1 MFHLELDAGGIQR
14 GHKSPSLV
22 SLTCNIV
29 AGSNHKPK
37 TTQDNHRARH
47 TCYDSAPHPPGLVLH
62 SGSARSSEATGFF
75 FGGGRV
81 ALGLHCGMRGLL

>member
-14 GHKSPSLV
+14 GHKSLSLV

-29 AGSNHKPK
+29 GGSNHKPK

-47 TCYDSAPHPPGLVLH
+47 IHYDAAPHPPELVLH
-62 SGSARSSEATGFF
+62 PGSARSWEVTGFF
-75 FGGGRV
+75 FLGGGV
-81 ALGLHCGMRGLL
+81 ALGLPCGMRGLL

>member
-14 GHKSPSLV
+14 GHKSPPSLV

-47 TCYDSAPHPPGLVLH
+47 TRYDAAPHPPVLVLH
-62 SGSARSSEATGFF
+62 SGSARSSEVMGFF
-75 FGGGRV
+75 WGR
-81 ALGLHCGMRGLL
+81 GLH

>member
-14 GHKSPSLV
+14 GHKSLSLV

-29 AGSNHKPK
+29 GGSNHKPK

-47 TCYDSAPHPPGLVLH
+47 THYDAAPHPPELILNRLLRHVQGFEH
-62 SGSARSSEATGFF
+62 SHRLT
-75 FGGGRV
+75 
-81 ALGLHCGMRGLL
+81 